1 MSASSLIKWV
11 CYLDDIAASGF
22 LNSIATALIAVLH
35 DAGDNMFNSKEEK
48 KLVDVLT
55 KFCKMINKQSDI
67 TVPVGQDLQRLALL
81 FANLR
86 SVEIKKNNETDFSN
100 FFTTKLPMHNKFFRY
115 DTNNT
120 KEMNSNPMEKLA
132 FQDAI
137 SLISYMYHHAEDIL
151 KSSKSLLNQI
161 LTTTKE
167 GLSTSWDYIKKTTPG
182 NVEYDLWQ
190 MEKQVPESEIITE
203 KAKSG
208 QLRSIKIS
216 CFSVDCSKPLLKK

>member
-1 MSASSLIKWV
+1 MRQISVISLR
-11 CYLDDIAASGF
+11 
-22 LNSIATALIAVLH
+22 LNCQCTI
-35 DAGDNMFNSKEEK
+35 
-48 KLVDVLT
+48 
-55 KFCKMINKQSDI
+55 
-67 TVPVGQDLQRLALL
+67 
-81 FANLR
+81 
-86 SVEIKKNNETDFSN
+86 N
-100 FFTTKLPMHNKFFRY
+100 FFVMIP
-115 DTNNT
+115 NNI

-167 GLSTSWDYIKKTTPG
+167 GLSTSWDDIKKTTSG

-216 CFSVDCSKPLLKK
+216 CFSVDCSKPL

>member
-11 CYLDDIAASGF
+11 CYLGDIAASSF

-35 DAGDNMFNSKEEK
+35 DAGDNMFNSKEAK

-86 SVEIKKNNETDFSN
+86 SVEIKKIMRQISVISLRLNCQCTIN
-100 FFTTKLPMHNKFFRY
+100 FFVMIP
-115 DTNNT
+115 NNI

-132 FQDAI
+132 FQDSI

-167 GLSTSWDYIKKTTPG
+167 GLSTSWNDIKQTTSG

-190 MEKQVPESEIITE
+190 MEK
-203 KAKSG
+203 
-208 QLRSIKIS
+208 
-216 CFSVDCSKPLLKK
+216 